1 MDLKSEFIGKCIMQ
15 GWGILH
21 GIPQI
26 QWAKPKQNPNR
37 SVCLNNLP
45 TEEGQIRSKTPIVAT
60 NGPASFYLQVA
71 NLFVFEL
78 VSRGLGNSARDSSD
92 SMC

>member
-1 MDLKSEFIGKCIMQ
+1 MQ

-37 SVCLNNLP
+37 SVYLNSLP
-45 TEEGQIRSKTPIVAT
+45 TEDGQIGSETPIVAT

-78 VSRGLGNSARDSSD
+78 VNRMFSIFPLKQPADREYPKITLTF
-92 SMC
+92 